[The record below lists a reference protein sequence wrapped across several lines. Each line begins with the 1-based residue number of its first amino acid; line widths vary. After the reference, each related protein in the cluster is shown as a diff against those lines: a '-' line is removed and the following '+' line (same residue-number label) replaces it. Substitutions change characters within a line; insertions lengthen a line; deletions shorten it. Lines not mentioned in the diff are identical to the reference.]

1 MASIPALALAALLLL
16 GTSAGAQ
23 DRPEP
28 AAKDA
33 TVFSFKLHYLEAG
46 RGQPVI
52 LLHGFPYDIH
62 SYLDVVPPLAAAG
75 HRVIVPYL
83 RGFGTTRFL
92 SDKTVRNGEQAA
104 IDGYEIAGR
113 RFA

>member
-52 LLHGFPYDIH
+52 LLHGTGGEGARWMPTIRA
-62 SYLDVVPPLAAAG
+62 LAPEF
-75 HRVIVPYL
+75 RVIAPDQI
-83 RGFGTTRFL
+83 GFGQ
-92 SDKTVRNGEQAA
+92 SDKPLTTTTAA
-104 IDGYEIAGR
+104 CSQVSLPSS
-113 RFA
+113 